1 MKNNGKRHILILTG
15 VVVSIIMS
23 FMIVGHVFASKTTDL
38 DILPNNHV
46 DSEHR
51 TIKVVRYIN
60 ETEVIDYLTVNNIH
74 AGKHIA
80 TSTVCDKD
88 GNILS
93 VETVEFTADEDI
105 FVKQK
110 NIAFIPIPIIW

>member
-23 FMIVGHVFASKTTDL
+23 IMIVGHVFASKSIDF

-51 TIKVVRYIN
+51 TIKVIHTIG
-60 ETEVIDYLTVNNIH
+60 EEEIIDYLTVNNIP
-74 AGKHIA
+74 AGKHVA
-80 TSTVCDKD
+80 TSTICDKD
-88 GNILS
+88 GNIIS
-93 VETVEFTADEDI
+93 VESVEFTADEDI
-105 FVKQK
+105 YVKQK
-110 NIAFIPIPIIW
+110 HIAFIPIIW

>member
-23 FMIVGHVFASKTTDL
+23 FMIVGHVFASKSIDL

-51 TIKVVRYIN
+51 TIKVIHNIN
-60 ETEVIDYLTVNNIH
+60 ETEVIDYLEVNNVH
-74 AGKHIA
+74 AGKYTA
-80 TSTVCDKD
+80 TSTVYDKD

-93 VETVEFTADEDI
+93 VKSVEFTADEDI

-110 NIAFIPIPIIW
+110 HIAFIPIIW